1 MMKHRFKSPKFPE
14 ISLNLRAGAPAAEPS
29 LGESLFHEAPGKCA
43 LVIYK
48 ADASLFTVHCSTVTA
63 CSLEA
68 SAMGGHSSSMSANM
82 STNVVSTGIYSVTQN
97 CLMDANTSQQ
107 IIIQGNGNIV
117 NNTKQI
123 MDVQINASCYS
134 AVQNNSTL
142 QSTVDN
148 TIAQTLKDQE
158 VAMTQWLDN
167 SGDNVSTS
175 ISTNVADSI
184 TISNT
189 QNCVENLAGSQL
201 LMIQGN
207 SNVAS
212 NILQQNVM
220 TGLLTCVQNDSNTS
234 TFVQDTTNTIN
245 QHSDYVSES
254 PFAFI
259 TDTIRA
265 MFKSALVLAAVVFI
279 IIVAMV
285 FLFMV
290 FHHKKP
296 AAPQII
302 VWPGLGTASQT
313 AASRA

>member
-1 MMKHRFKSPKFPE
+1 
-14 ISLNLRAGAPAAEPS
+14 
-29 LGESLFHEAPGKCA
+29 
-43 LVIYK
+43 
-48 ADASLFTVHCSTVTA
+48 
-63 CSLEA
+63 
-68 SAMGGHSSSMSANM
+68 MGGHSSSMSANM
-82 STNVVSTGIYSVTQN
+82 ATNVVSTGIYSVSQN
-97 CLMDANTSQQ
+97 CLVDANSSQQ
-107 IIIQGNGNIV
+107 IIIQGNGNII
-117 NNTKQI
+117 NNTTQI
-123 MDVQINASCYS
+123 MDIQINAKCYS
-134 AVQNNSTL
+134 DVKNNSTL

-167 SGDNVSTS
+167 SGDDVSTS
-175 ISTNVADSI
+175 ISTNVTDSI

-212 NILQQNVM
+212 NTLQKNVM
-220 TGLLTCVQNDSNTS
+220 TGLLSCVQNDANTS
-234 TFVQDTTNTIN
+234 SFVQDTTNTIN
-245 QHSDYVSES
+245 QHSDYESEN

-259 TDTIRA
+259 TDAIQS

-279 IIVAMV
+279 IIMAMV

-290 FHHKKP
+290 LHHKKP
-296 AAPQII
+296 AAGPQII

-313 AASRA
+313 AVPRA